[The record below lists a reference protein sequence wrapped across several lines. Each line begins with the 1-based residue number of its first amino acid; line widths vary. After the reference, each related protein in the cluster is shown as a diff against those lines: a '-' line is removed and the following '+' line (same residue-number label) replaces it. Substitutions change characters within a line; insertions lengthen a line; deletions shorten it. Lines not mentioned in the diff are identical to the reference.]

1 MPGGVAVISQIYVL
15 AISLALVISIWI
27 VFWPKRRKVTNDKES
42 AKTKLVITGM
52 HCTGCSANIEGA
64 LSNLPGIQKVSVNFS
79 TGLADVNYDPL
90 KLTLGK
96 IVKTITNTGFQA
108 RTLGNQSLALKSAR
122 EGKLSDVKK
131 LQNRLLVGLPFS
143 VFVLFFSMATMFW
156 HFPPWFIWVLI
167 AMSLPVIIYTGGHFF
182 EGAFKSAMARQTDM
196 NTLVALGVGSSFLY
210 SVASVVFPSL
220 GQHALY
226 LDGAVVIIMLV
237 LLGNYLRSRAEL
249 LAMKE
254 IFDVASLLPETVH
267 KVVDDQITDVL
278 ISELIE
284 GDTILIRATERAPAD
299 SIVIKGQTEFN
310 NAHITGESMPVSVNV
325 GDFIYAGAINS
336 FGAVE
341 ARCEK
346 VGDTTVLS
354 RVIEL
359 VITAIQTKPKV
370 QGFVDKIASIFVPTS
385 ITIALV
391 AFNVWFLMGL
401 TEVAINT
408 AISVLVISCPCA
420 LGLATPTSISIALG
434 ISAKSGMLIK
444 DARSLE
450 ALQDVKFFVFDKTG
464 TLTQGKPKV
473 TSVHA
478 ESISENELLRLAVSA
493 EVGSEHSLAH
503 AIRDYANE
511 KQVSSVTPQEFT
523 AMPGLGVW
531 AKIDGKDIY
540 VGGPRLVENLKAN
553 LSLTLAGAFS
563 PEEAVFYVVDGH
575 KVVGGFGLSD
585 PIKED
590 AVKAVSALKE
600 LGVEVVLVSGDR
612 KEVCEAVAVKLGI
625 QRVYSQTLPEE
636 KVQVV
641 EALQKDG
648 QVAMM
653 GDGVNDAAALAMADA
668 SFAPKSG
675 TGMALDTADVTIMRD
690 SLMLIPQTV
699 KLAKA
704 TRRNILWNLFWAF
717 IYNTISIPIAAGIL
731 YPIGILL
738 DPMIASAAM
747 AASSVTVVLSA
758 LRLKSFKIE

>member
-1 MPGGVAVISQIYVL
+1 MDMSQAWLVAVS
-15 AISLALVISIWI
+15 LVIIVLMWL
-27 VFWPKRRKVTNDKES
+27 VFWPKKRVARES
-42 AKTKLVITGM
+42 KDVVKTKLVITGM
-52 HCTGCSANIEGA
+52 HCTGCSANIENT
-64 LSNLPGIQKVSVNFS
+64 LSNVQGTQKISVNFS
-79 TGLADVNYDPL
+79 TGLADLSYDPQ
-90 KLTLGK
+90 KLSLGQ
-96 IVKTITNTGFQA
+96 IIKTITDIGYEA
-108 RTLGNQSLALKSAR
+108 RTLTDQSSALKAAK
-122 EGKLSDVKK
+122 EGKLRDVKR
-131 LQNRLLVGLPFS
+131 LQSRLLVGLPFS
-143 VFVLFFSMATMFW
+143 VFVLISSMATMFW
-156 HFPPWFIWVLI
+156 HFPHWFMWVLI
-167 AMSLPVIIYTGGHFF
+167 VASLPVIIYTGGHFF
-182 EGAFKSAMARQTDM
+182 EGAFKAAMVRQTDM

-210 SVASVVFPSL
+210 SVASVLFPSL

-226 LDGAVVIIMLV
+226 LDGAVVIVMLV
-237 LLGNYLRSRAEL
+237 LLGNFLRSRAEL

-254 IFDVASLLPETVH
+254 IFDVASLLPETAH
-267 KVVDDQITDVL
+267 KVVDGQIVDVPL
-278 ISELIE
+278 SELGE
-284 GDTILIRATERAPAD
+284 GDIISIRATERAPAD
-299 SIVIKGQTEFN
+299 CIVTKGQSEFN
-310 NAHITGESMPVSVNV
+310 NAHITGESMPVTVNV
-325 GDFIYAGAINS
+325 GDFIYAGAING
-336 FGAVE
+336 FGLIE
-341 ARCEK
+341 AKCEK
-346 VGDTTVLS
+346 VGESTVLS

-359 VITAIQTKPKV
+359 IAAAIQTKPKV
-370 QGFVDKIASIFVPTS
+370 QGFVDKLASIFVPAS
-385 ITIALV
+385 ITIALI
-391 AFNVWFLMGL
+391 AFNVWFLLGL
-401 TEVAINT
+401 TQVAINT

-450 ALQDVKFFVFDKTG
+450 ALQEVKFFIFDKTG

-473 TSVHA
+473 TSVHV
-478 ESISENELLRLAVSA
+478 ESIPENELLRLAVSA
-493 EVGSEHSLAH
+493 EVGSEHTLAH
-503 AIRDYANE
+503 AIRDYAKE
-511 KQVSSVTPQEFT
+511 KQVNPATPQEFT

-540 VGGPRLVENLKAN
+540 VGGPRLVENLKASLN
-553 LSLTLAGAFS
+553 LTLAGAFS
-563 PEEAVFYVVDGH
+563 PEEAVFYVIDGP

-590 AVKAVSALKE
+590 AAKTVSALKE
-600 LGVEVVLVSGDR
+600 LGVEAVLVSGDR
-612 KEVCEAVAVKLGI
+612 KEVCEAVAHKLGI

-636 KVQVV
+636 KVKIV

-717 IYNTISIPIAAGIL
+717 IYNTISIPIAAGVL

>member
-1 MPGGVAVISQIYVL
+1 MSQIYVFTL
-15 AISLALVISIWI
+15 SLALIITIWAL
-27 VFWPKRRKVTNDKES
+27 FWPKKGIVRES
-42 AKTKLVITGM
+42 KDAVKTKLIITGM
-52 HCTGCSANIEGA
+52 HCTGCSANIENA
-64 LSNLPGIQKVSVNFS
+64 LSNVPGTQKISVNFS
-79 TGLADVNYDPL
+79 TGLADLAYDPQ
-90 KLTLGK
+90 KLSLGQ
-96 IVKTITNTGFQA
+96 IIRTITDIGYEA
-108 RTLGNQSLALKSAR
+108 RMLTDQTSALKAAR
-122 EGKLSDVKK
+122 EGKLRDVKK
-131 LQNRLLVGLPFS
+131 LQVRLLVGLPFS
-143 VFVLFFSMATMFW
+143 VFVLFSSMATMFW
-156 HFPPWFIWVLI
+156 HFPHWFMWVLI
-167 AMSLPVIIYTGGHFF
+167 AASLPVIIYTGGHFF
-182 EGAFKSAMARQTDM
+182 EGAFKSAMVRQTDM

-210 SVASVVFPSL
+210 SVASVLFPSL

-226 LDGAVVIIMLV
+226 LDGAVVIVMLV

-254 IFDVASLLPETVH
+254 IFDVASLLPETAH
-267 KVVDDQITDVL
+267 KMINGQIIDVP
-278 ISELIE
+278 ISELVE
-284 GDTILIRATERAPAD
+284 GDIISIRATERAPAD
-299 SIVIKGQTEFN
+299 CIVTKGQSEFN
-310 NAHITGESMPVSVNV
+310 NAHITGESMPVSVNL
-325 GDFIYAGAINS
+325 GDFVYAGAING
-336 FGAVE
+336 FGAIE

-346 VGDTTVLS
+346 VGETTVLS

-359 VITAIQTKPKV
+359 IAAAIQTKPKV
-370 QGFVDKIASIFVPTS
+370 QGFVDKIASIFVPAS
-385 ITIALV
+385 ITIALI
-391 AFNVWFLMGL
+391 AFNVWFLLGL
-401 TEVAINT
+401 TQVAINT

-450 ALQDVKFFVFDKTG
+450 ALQEVKFFIFDKTG

-478 ESISENELLRLAVSA
+478 DSVSENELLRLAVSA
-493 EVGSEHSLAH
+493 EVGSEHTLAH
-503 AIRDYANE
+503 AIRDYAKE
-511 KQVSSVTPQEFT
+511 KQINTATPEEFT

-540 VGGPRLVENLKAN
+540 VGGPRLVENLKASLN
-553 LSLTLAGAFS
+553 LNLAGAFS
-563 PEEAVFYVVDGH
+563 PEEAVFFVIDGSN
-575 KVVGGFGLSD
+575 VVGGFGLSD

-590 AVKAVSALKE
+590 AAKTISALKE
-600 LGVEVVLVSGDR
+600 LSVEAVLVSGDR
-612 KEVCEAVAVKLGI
+612 KEVCEAVAQKLGI

-704 TRRNILWNLFWAF
+704 TKRNILWNLFWAF
-717 IYNTISIPIAAGIL
+717 IYNTISIPIAAGVL
-731 YPIGILL
+731 YPFGILL

-747 AASSVTVVLSA
+747 AASSVTVVLNA
-758 LRLKSFKIE
+758 LRLKMFKIE